1 MADKTGAARL
11 RQAIGNQSAA
21 GEACFALP
29 IGEAYA
35 ICDEV
40 DDELARVSWAQGVH
54 APVDADG
61 EVVTLTTKVM
71 YGDDGSAM
79 TIRSLTCYTDGEM
92 WRAETTSPKVA
103 GFTNVSLLHLHSPD
117 SWERL
122 EEDVARCDD
131 KLISCAYYNRVLGEC
146 DGCPSDGPEYCGS
159 KIMHDILRRAKALAG
174 RGAKA
179 SAPQPLPHGV
189 KEADDD

>member
-40 DDELARVSWAQGVH
+40 DDELARLSWAKDIP

-61 EVVTLTTKVM
+61 EAVPLTTRKM
-71 YGDDGSAM
+71 YTRNGKEVDVAACSPLAYDPDAGEWFVYGAGA
-79 TIRSLTCYTDGEM
+79 IKDRCAVLRLT
-92 WRAETTSPKVA
+92 R
-103 GFTNVSLLHLHSPD
+103 PD

-146 DGCPSDGPEYCGS
+146 DGCPSNGPEYCGS

-174 RGAKA
+174 RG
-179 SAPQPLPHGV
+179 
-189 KEADDD
+189 ED